1 MLTGRS
7 PRKVTA
13 EADRRE
19 RQPLSLVNVPETTSH
34 FAASGGPVSRVG
46 LGRRSGWNG
55 VACVVVGMRETAG
68 RFLLARLTG
77 PLPNRRQLSPR
88 GFLAHAAQR
97 QRWAEGERAW
107 PRPGA
112 AGSQEGSR
120 LTHRFSAAGP
130 FPPCVS

>member
-7 PRKVTA
+7 PRKVTT

-19 RQPLSLVNVPETTSH
+19 RQHLNLMNVSETTSH
-34 FAASGGPVSRVG
+34 FTASGGPVSRDG

-77 PLPNRRQLSPR
+77 PLPNQCQLSPR
-88 GFLAHAAQR
+88 GFLSHAVQQ
-97 QRWAEGERAW
+97 QRWAEGMRV
-107 PRPGA
+107 RPSPGV
-112 AGSQEGSR
+112 
-120 LTHRFSAAGP
+120 AGP
-130 FPPCVS
+130 